1 METNIE
7 IKEYLHK
14 HTELKHAIIFIV
26 AIFFV
31 GVDYFD
37 MIHISDIEMGSL
49 LAFLTA
55 WGFKDVVGK
64 GKSLSS
70 SLEGVLS
77 VLNTP
82 KGVEGFKKLLS
93 DHGVT
98 HSKT

>member
-1 METNIE
+1 MSTNIE
-7 IKEYLHK
+7 IKHYLDK
-14 HTELKHAIIFIV
+14 HTEIKHGIILAIALFFV
-26 AIFFV
+26 AI
-31 GVDYFD
+31 DYFD

-64 GKSLSS
+64 GKALSS
-70 SLEGVLS
+70 SLEGVLG

-82 KGVEGFKKLLS
+82 KGMEGFKKLLS